1 MIEKGAEA
9 KHDGVDGGVEE
20 ALARID
26 PGQVVESVA
35 TFTRENP
42 HAALAAAAGIGFL
55 LGGGLT
61 PRLLGA
67 IGLFAARQYLRGM
80 LRETLRDV
88 TGEGGPSEGQSPVPS

>member
-1 MIEKGAEA
+1 MEKGAETRQ
-9 KHDGVDGGVEE
+9 HGVDGGVEE

-26 PGQVVESVA
+26 TGQVIEAVA

-42 HAALAAAAGIGFL
+42 HAAVAAAVGIGFL

-67 IGLFAARQYLRGM
+67 IGLFAARQYFRETV
-80 LRETLRDV
+80 RETLHDIV
-88 TGEGGPSEGQSPVPS
+88 GEGGAPEPTSH